1 MPKEIKY
8 DKFISDQ
15 FEDLKNKA
23 LAKTTPSKAK
33 EA

>member
-1 MPKEIKY
+1 MQKEIKY

-15 FEDLKNKA
+15 FEDLKKKA
-23 LAKTTPSKAK
+23 LAKSTPNQGK